1 LFNQNKNSIFEFKP
15 KIKIMNLQNF
25 ATKLAA
31 ENSFIKFSIG
41 GFAGSGKTRT
51 ATEFIIGFYKKTGL
65 KKPLLLID
73 NEKGSRFLVPMFK
86 KAGIETYVKE
96 TTTLPDLLEAM
107 KMVQSGEIGFLFVDS
122 LTKIWYQYVR
132 DYKTANGYNGKPKP
146 FMTLQDWGK
155 ILPAWQEQFADVF
168 VNTCGNIAFTGR
180 GGYTY
185 DMEENDET
193 KKKEFVKSGV
203 KMKMAGETP
212 FEPDLNMWMEIA
224 QDIDETGRPKV
235 WRECLILKDRS
246 GLIDG
251 KTFINPTFNDFEPVV
266 DFLISVDKGVV
277 AKASNTENITP
288 HENYEQANRKE
299 EREIE
304 LEKIKNLF
312 IENGIGGQSK
322 DDKQVMIA
330 IMRRFFN
337 TNAWSEVEKTKIEDL
352 RSARESIS
360 EMFDNIDRL
369 DDTDTKIKFISTYKI
384 SNTLNF

>member
-1 LFNQNKNSIFEFKP
+1 
-15 KIKIMNLQNF
+15 MNLQNF